1 MEDVTKT
8 TNLSSSSMRRLD
20 NGLSL
25 NVWKVLYCI
34 FFGYPIVHVFQ
45 CTGPIT
51 SVSKTKVNAPS
62 HLGYP
67 FTTFLISR
75 ISIKS

>member
-1 MEDVTKT
+1 MYGRYYIV
-8 TNLSSSSMRRLD
+8 SQYPCC
-20 NGLSL
+20 
-25 NVWKVLYCI
+25 V

-45 CTGPIT
+45 DTGPIT

-75 ISIKS
+75 IPIES